1 MVINLARKGQ
11 LIAVN
16 HTRIVFPDKCPVCG
30 KPATDQG
37 AIPAVPRADRL
48 QARKLYDGS
57 FPSSRVVASTRS
69 MPTVGAISSISIP
82 TCEMHAISFEDIGRI
97 RGPLSLINGLLIMAT
112 LLLSPFT
119 ILALLANIPVNSNL
133 LVIIALAAFLSV
145 VTYYFSGP
153 TSLERTVSVFD
164 ISYGV
169 TILRISNNDY
179 AEELLRLNP
188 MTADRLAPN

>member
-1 MVINLARKGQ
+1 
-11 LIAVN
+11 
-16 HTRIVFPDKCPVCG
+16 
-30 KPATDQG
+30 
-37 AIPAVPRADRL
+37 
-48 QARKLYDGS
+48 
-57 FPSSRVVASTRS
+57 
-69 MPTVGAISSISIP
+69 
-82 TCEMHAISFEDIGRI
+82 
-97 RGPLSLINGLLIMAT
+97 MAT

-153 TSLERTVSVFD
+153 TSLERAVSVFD

-169 TILRISNNDY
+169 TILGISNNDY